1 MLFGIFFVIIE
12 AKQLDMKTIL
22 RNFFSVLR
30 RFKTASVLNVL
41 GLSIAF
47 VAFMLIMMQVNYDY
61 TFDRSHPNA
70 DAIFRV
76 DIVHGSKG
84 SQAIICRPFARAFT
98 GSSPLIEEGCLLSAW
113 TESRFF
119 YIEDGGQR
127 TSYKED
133 AWNVTPGVLEV
144 FRFDM
149 LEGSERSLD
158 EPNSVVLPESMARKI
173 FGDESAV
180 GKQLISANPME
191 DAKIVKGVYKDFPR
205 NSALKNVM
213 YTSMSPKE
221 NYDNWGNWNYF
232 FFVRLGE
239 GMDKAE
245 VLDNFKRNFNAKEA
259 FGNEFEWGEE
269 NSLDLRL
276 TSLPDVHFLN
286 NVDFDS
292 MPKASRQTLLVL
304 FSIAFVIL
312 IIAGINFTN
321 FSTALTPMR
330 IKSINTQKVLG
341 SSDRTLRGS
350 LLVEAVCVSLFAYLL
365 SLLFLYII
373 PKTPV
378 VSLVDADISFG
389 AQPMIIAGTAVIAAI
404 VGVLAGLYP
413 SYYVTSFPPALVLKG
428 SFGLSLAGRRMRSVL
443 VGVQFVASF
452 ILIIGSLFMY
462 LQNHYM
468 QNAPLGYDKEEMIIV
483 HLNDNIN
490 KNRDAFTDRLKSFS
504 GVEDVTY
511 SQFLLSSQDQYMGW
525 GRDYNGN
532 NINFQCLPV
541 SSSFLKV
548 MGIEVKDGRD
558 FRPEDDQKETGCLYI
573 QRKGEGAVRIEVER
587 KDRR

>member
-1 MLFGIFFVIIE
+1 MLYGIFFVSIE

-149 LEGSERSLD
+149 LEGNERSLD
-158 EPNSVVLPESMARKI
+158 EPNSVVLPESRARKI

-213 YTSMSPKE
+213 
-221 NYDNWGNWNYF
+221 
-232 FFVRLGE
+232 
-239 GMDKAE
+239 
-245 VLDNFKRNFNAKEA
+245 
-259 FGNEFEWGEE
+259 
-269 NSLDLRL
+269 
-276 TSLPDVHFLN
+276 
-286 NVDFDS
+286 
-292 MPKASRQTLLVL
+292 
-304 FSIAFVIL
+304 
-312 IIAGINFTN
+312 
-321 FSTALTPMR
+321 
-330 IKSINTQKVLG
+330 
-341 SSDRTLRGS
+341 
-350 LLVEAVCVSLFAYLL
+350 
-365 SLLFLYII
+365 
-373 PKTPV
+373 
-378 VSLVDADISFG
+378 
-389 AQPMIIAGTAVIAAI
+389 
-404 VGVLAGLYP
+404 
-413 SYYVTSFPPALVLKG
+413 
-428 SFGLSLAGRRMRSVL
+428 
-443 VGVQFVASF
+443 
-452 ILIIGSLFMY
+452 
-462 LQNHYM
+462 
-468 QNAPLGYDKEEMIIV
+468 
-483 HLNDNIN
+483 
-490 KNRDAFTDRLKSFS
+490 
-504 GVEDVTY
+504 
-511 SQFLLSSQDQYMGW
+511 
-525 GRDYNGN
+525 
-532 NINFQCLPV
+532 
-541 SSSFLKV
+541 
-548 MGIEVKDGRD
+548 
-558 FRPEDDQKETGCLYI
+558 
-573 QRKGEGAVRIEVER
+573 
-587 KDRR
+587 

>member
-1 MLFGIFFVIIE
+1 MLFGIFFVSIE

-61 TFDRSHPNA
+61 TFDRSHRNA

-84 SQAIICRPFARAFT
+84 SQAIICRPFARAFA

-221 NYDNWGNWNYF
+221 NYDN
-232 FFVRLGE
+232 
-239 GMDKAE
+239 
-245 VLDNFKRNFNAKEA
+245 
-259 FGNEFEWGEE
+259 
-269 NSLDLRL
+269 
-276 TSLPDVHFLN
+276 
-286 NVDFDS
+286 
-292 MPKASRQTLLVL
+292 
-304 FSIAFVIL
+304 
-312 IIAGINFTN
+312 
-321 FSTALTPMR
+321 
-330 IKSINTQKVLG
+330 
-341 SSDRTLRGS
+341 
-350 LLVEAVCVSLFAYLL
+350 
-365 SLLFLYII
+365 
-373 PKTPV
+373 
-378 VSLVDADISFG
+378 
-389 AQPMIIAGTAVIAAI
+389 
-404 VGVLAGLYP
+404 
-413 SYYVTSFPPALVLKG
+413 
-428 SFGLSLAGRRMRSVL
+428 
-443 VGVQFVASF
+443 
-452 ILIIGSLFMY
+452 
-462 LQNHYM
+462 
-468 QNAPLGYDKEEMIIV
+468 
-483 HLNDNIN
+483 
-490 KNRDAFTDRLKSFS
+490 
-504 GVEDVTY
+504 
-511 SQFLLSSQDQYMGW
+511 
-525 GRDYNGN
+525 
-532 NINFQCLPV
+532 
-541 SSSFLKV
+541 
-548 MGIEVKDGRD
+548 
-558 FRPEDDQKETGCLYI
+558 
-573 QRKGEGAVRIEVER
+573 
-587 KDRR
+587 